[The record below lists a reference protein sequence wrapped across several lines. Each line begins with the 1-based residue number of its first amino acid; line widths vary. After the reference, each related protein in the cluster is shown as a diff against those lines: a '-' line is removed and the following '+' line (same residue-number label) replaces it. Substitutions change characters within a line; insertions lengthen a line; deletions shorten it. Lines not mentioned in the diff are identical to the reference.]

1 MQDIPEKAFD
11 INTLSCYV
19 CNYTA
24 STKSN
29 FKNHIYSM
37 KHYRNIQKMDDAVDQ
52 LLEKANL
59 NRLQDIS
66 IPSYDAT
73 FSDTSIA
80 HTPPPL
86 HIIATLTEPPKKVAR
101 TRKPQT
107 KQMKT
112 TKDPTD
118 NLQGDCQQEDVED
131 PTYSQLFD
139 DCHEHS
145 MGGIQHVISVSAVFT
160 SFVAVA
166 GYFIY
171 AYSK

>member
-11 INTLSCYV
+11 INTLTCYV
-19 CNYTA
+19 CKYTA

-37 KHYRNIQKMDDAVDQ
+37 NHYRNIQKMDDAVDE
-52 LLEKANL
+52 LIEKANL
-59 NRLQDIS
+59 NRLQDIY
-66 IPSYDAT
+66 IPSYEPT
-73 FSDTSIA
+73 FSDTDIA

-86 HIIATLTEPPKKVAR
+86 HIIATLTEPTKKTKR
-101 TRKPQT
+101 TRKLQT
-107 KQMKT
+107 KQIQT
-112 TKDPTD
+112 IKDSTD
-118 NLQGDCQQEDVED
+118 NLHGDCQQEHVED
-131 PTYSQLFD
+131 PPYPQIFD
-139 DCHEHS
+139 DCHDHT
-145 MGGIQHVISVSAVFT
+145 MGGMQHAISVSAVFT

>member
-1 MQDIPEKAFD
+1 MFVTILPQLSPTLKIIFTAWNTIEIFKKWM
-11 INTLSCYV
+11 TLSTSYLRRQTWTDCK
-19 CNYTA
+19 T
-24 STKSN
+24 SPSLHTT
-29 FKNHIYSM
+29 
-37 KHYRNIQKMDDAVDQ
+37 Q
-52 LLEKANL
+52 LFRIHL
-59 NRLQDIS
+59 S
-66 IPSYDAT
+66 
-73 FSDTSIA
+73 
-80 HTPPPL
+80 HTHPPLCILL

-145 MGGIQHVISVSAVFT
+145 MGGMQHVISVSAVFT

>member
-52 LLEKANL
+52 LLEKANV
-59 NRLQDIS
+59 NRFQDIS

-80 HTPPPL
+80 HTPPPS
-86 HIIATLTEPPKKVAR
+86 AYYCNAYR
-101 TRKPQT
+101 TAEKGCTHSQT
-107 KQMKT
+107 PDKT
-112 TKDPTD
+112 NENNEGSNRQSSRRLPTRRCRRP
-118 NLQGDCQQEDVED
+118 NI
-131 PTYSQLFD
+131 FA
-139 DCHEHS
+139 
-145 MGGIQHVISVSAVFT
+145 VI
-160 SFVAVA
+160 
-166 GYFIY
+166 
-171 AYSK
+171 